1 VRAPAPRQ
9 AAANGGHL
17 SIQYTGHERWRL
29 RGEQISEAVAP

>member
-17 SIQYTGHERWRL
+17 SIQYTGHERRRL